1 MINEDYL
8 TGHLANYLR
17 DELNRRGYSE
27 GLTVPIINSYRL
39 YDAFNVPVQDYPLIK
54 VFRTSSQYTASN
66 KRISSLQIHYGLVM
80 PNLEELLP
88 YLNWV
93 DYNINEVLSF
103 ALHDI
108 NVFIEPTSKRCEY
121 RTLMN
126 ELGIPIY
133 SFLRF
138 SFNVTEGQPFIC

>member
-1 MINEDYL
+1 MISEDYL
-8 TGHLANYLR
+8 TGHIANYLKR
-17 DELNRRGYSE
+17 ELNRRASEE

-39 YDAFNVPVQDYPLIK
+39 YDAFNVPVQDFPLIK
-54 VFRTSSQYTASN
+54 VFRTSSQYTVSN
-66 KRISSLQIHYGLVM
+66 KRLSSIQVHYSLVL
-80 PNLEELLP
+80 PNLEVLLP

-108 NVFIEPTSKRCEY
+108 TVFIEPTSKRCEY
-121 RTLMN
+121 RTLMS
-126 ELGIPIY
+126 ELGTPIY

-138 SFNVTEGQPFIC
+138 SFNVTEGQPTIC